1 MATAGNNPARSAAVG
16 EEAEAEACKRR
27 RNIQSSHV
35 LSLLSGLM
43 EQLLLGPVFTIYL
56 FRLAAGA
63 GKGPWFLPASNPNS
77 SVGVLVGLN
86 GMVKLLIAAPV
97 GWLVDRFK
105 DRRVHP
111 LRYSAISGFAA
122 VASGSLLLLTDELM
136 FVAPMALFL
145 GVFQELSG
153 SAWRSIFTDSLAKGG
168 RAPAFVKNWILRLVG
183 SASATLLAALV
194 MQLPHD
200 EIWCLKLSLWCGL
213 SLMVPVSMA
222 ILRMADPE
230 PSELPKLQEDPNE
243 SKRPWGPR
251 FSGVVPC
258 LCVTFFLTSTATA
271 GLTAQFFVLFFTN
284 EVQLSM
290 TSIYLLE
297 AAASLAG
304 ALCSQ
309 ASERVA
315 KHAGRSLTMFCA
327 VVLSTGCTFLL
338 TADLPPELLSAFFLL
353 RRGLGNC
360 FKPLLDAIIA
370 DFTPSAH
377 RGKWN
382 AVLSLS
388 MVGWSGTALLGGY
401 LADLCGYR
409 YVIFVS
415 SLMFSGAAC
424 LFLGPLVWLVPRSLD
439 IKQALAS
446 N

>member
-1 MATAGNNPARSAAVG
+1 MVPS
-16 EEAEAEACKRR
+16 CK
-27 RNIQSSHV
+27 QP
-35 LSLLSGLM
+35 
-43 EQLLLGPVFTIYL
+43 QLLC
-56 FRLAAGA
+56 R
-63 GKGPWFLPASNPNS
+63 
-77 SVGVLVGLN
+77 SVGGAEWYGKVAHCSSSRLVG
-86 GMVKLLIAAPV
+86 G
-97 GWLVDRFK
+97 
-105 DRRVHP
+105 P
-111 LRYSAISGFAA
+111 LQRSQGAYSTISSFAA
-122 VASGSLLLLTDELM
+122 VARGSLLLLTDELT
-136 FVAPMALFL
+136 FVAPMTLFL

-153 SAWRSIFTDSLAKGG
+153 SAWRSIFTDSLPQGE

-183 SASATLLAALV
+183 SACATLLAALV
-194 MQLPHD
+194 MQLPPD
-200 EIWCLKLSLWCGL
+200 EIWCIKLSLWCGL

-230 PSELPKLQEDPNE
+230 PSEFPKLQKDPEEGPNE

-251 FSGVVPC
+251 CCATVPC
-258 LCVTFFLTSTATA
+258 LCVTFFVTSTATA
-271 GLTAQFFVLFFTN
+271 GLTAQFFVLFFTKD
-284 EVQLSM
+284 VWLSM

-309 ASERVA
+309 ASARVA

-327 VVLSTGCTFLL
+327 VVLSTGSTFLL

-360 FKPLLDAIIA
+360 FKPLLDSIIA

-388 MVGWSGTALLGGY
+388 MVGWSGTAFLGGY

-424 LFLGPLVWLVPRSLD
+424 LFLGPLIWLVPCSLD
-439 IKQALAS
+439 VKQALDS